1 MARLTGAKPN
11 CDVWRTAARSRNSIA
26 DLPSQP
32 SQRDDV
38 LFLCFAQAMAPKP
51 PSLSLK
57 LIDLVNFSILHFQ
70 QAEVRADVK
79 NPFVERQTGITKVR
93 VVGQGSNLT
102 PQSIRR

>member
-1 MARLTGAKPN
+1 
-11 CDVWRTAARSRNSIA
+11 
-26 DLPSQP
+26 
-32 SQRDDV
+32 
-38 LFLCFAQAMAPKP
+38 MAPKP

-93 VVGQGSNLT
+93 VVGQGSNLS
-102 PQSIRR
+102 PPVYSQIVPLEDRYSASLPAPAENR